1 MLSGY
6 IFLSQDKQKTEN
18 WDGQRF
24 DFGHELFDQKQ
35 DNLIRNNYINFKTVL
50 SEIKPQIRNNYIN
63 FKTVLSE
70 IKPQIIKCLA
80 FFGGFNNYKDKI
92 FNFSM
97 RSKENWS
104 VQNFYT
110 DPPCTAASG
119 GPKAVF

>member
-18 WDGQRF
+18 WEGQRF

-35 DNLIRNNYINFKTVL
+35 DNLIRNNYINFKTVF
-50 SEIKPQIRNNYIN
+50 SEIKPR
-63 FKTVLSE
+63 
-70 IKPQIIKCLA
+70 IIKCLA

-97 RSKENWS
+97 LSKEN
-104 VQNFYT
+104 
-110 DPPCTAASG
+110 
-119 GPKAVF
+119 